1 MKSLL
6 KLIARLISFVGI
18 GAVGAFWFVN
28 AIGPESDDLGRV
40 VYGLMAAIAFVVSAS
55 YLPE

>member
-1 MKSLL
+1 MKRIL

-18 GAVGAFWFVN
+18 GAVGTFWFVN
-28 AIGPESDDLGRV
+28 AIGPESDDTARV

-55 YLPE
+55 YLSE